1 MTQTFKRQTRSL
13 RLASSSEKLPD
24 KPSDPPS
31 GVAKKKPA
39 SSSSSKKKK
48 PPPSTSSLRGTSSP
62 ECVVSSNKLLATSHD
77 VSAVLEE
84 GKNLPHL
91 PPLLPL
97 PPSFLYSIHPL
108 QDLLHR
114 FLNNSCSSVL
124 SSVLTSSKLL
134 ALSKPN
140 GGVRPI
146 AVSELFPRIVARFL
160 VKKLNSDVFR
170 KSGQFGV
177 SCPNGSEAIVHYL
190 RSLRFS
196 HPSSRIISVDIR
208 NAFNCVDRIQMLK
221 AVKQFPDLL
230 PFFFWSYST
239 PSDLFFDNHCLSSS
253 QGVRQGDPL
262 GPFLYSLTTLPVL
275 SWLNSLS
282 GVSCVA
288 YLDDTYIVIDSDV
301 DSSDLLNQLSQ
312 KYADLGL
319 DLNLDKTKIFATFD
333 NFVAL
338 GSPIGDSAF
347 ENVGQECFL
356 FP

>member
-1 MTQTFKRQTRSL
+1 MTQTFKDKLDLFVWLLPLKLLTSPLILL
-13 RLASSSEKLPD
+13 RVLPR
-24 KPSDPPS
+24 KNLLLLLHL
-31 GVAKKKPA
+31 KEE
-39 SSSSSKKKK
+39 
-48 PPPSTSSLRGTSSP
+48 TSSFYFFSTRNVFP

-114 FLNNSCSSVL
+114 LEANPLPFLQMSLLKNTR
-124 SSVLTSSKLL
+124 VLTL
-134 ALSKPN
+134 
-140 GGVRPI
+140 
-146 AVSELFPRIVARFL
+146 VARFL

-221 AVKQFPDLL
+221 RQSNSFLIYFLFSFWVIVLLLICSLTIIVFLLLKASVKEILL
-230 PFFFWSYST
+230 VPFF
-239 PSDLFFDNHCLSSS
+239 
-253 QGVRQGDPL
+253 
-262 GPFLYSLTTLPVL
+262 TL
-275 SWLNSLS
+275 
-282 GVSCVA
+282 
-288 YLDDTYIVIDSDV
+288 
-301 DSSDLLNQLSQ
+301 
-312 KYADLGL
+312 
-319 DLNLDKTKIFATFD
+319 
-333 NFVAL
+333 
-338 GSPIGDSAF
+338 
-347 ENVGQECFL
+347 
-356 FP
+356 